1 MKTEPPEE
9 KVMRHRFWWEIP
21 SLTELPSLE
30 RLFACRR
37 GGDRVTSE
45 ALTLTSRNSGL
56 AQQKMY
62 KKFRFLATPQ
72 CDNAHPHTHT
82 FAA

>member
-9 KVMRHRFWWEIP
+9 KVMRHRFWWKIP
-21 SLTELPSLE
+21 SLIELPSLE

-37 GGDRVTSE
+37 GGDRVTNE

-56 AQQKMY
+56 A
-62 KKFRFLATPQ
+62 
-72 CDNAHPHTHT
+72 
-82 FAA
+82 